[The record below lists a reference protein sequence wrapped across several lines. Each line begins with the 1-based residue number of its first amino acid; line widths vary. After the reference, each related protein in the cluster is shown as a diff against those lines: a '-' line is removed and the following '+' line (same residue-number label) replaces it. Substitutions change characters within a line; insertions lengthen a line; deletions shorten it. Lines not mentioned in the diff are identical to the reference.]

1 MRPIRLTAFLQ
12 ITWGSS
18 FIAFNVACL
27 AFWSL
32 WLPESLWILLGAVQQ
47 PHATIG
53 ELPATLFD
61 ASLLILVYGCLYAL
75 AFQLLFVAV
84 RAFAALLS
92 RGHRFLSSV
101 TPGVVIFFIVV
112 EPLLAYATA
121 ATGLFWG
128 LSPFAL
134 LASIGSGLL
143 LVAVSPV
150 FRGYNASFLLASALT
165 ARVILFPVAVPENI
179 TALLIYEFTLL
190 LSCFFVFIT
199 LQLRYRLQLWPNYE
213 NFEIPERFVQIGA
226 VIAIVCAALFLL
238 TEWNN
243 SFFIPTAAWLVCA
256 VQWTVTAWLLE
267 RGRIV
272 SLEQQSR
279 SAEKASVQTLAIIS
293 SGLVAAL
300 LALLVFPQSH
310 LERVQAASSV
320 SAELLDLSGIILD
333 SDRDGNSRWPGGDPN
348 DRNDCIRA
356 DFRHRCAD
364 ARPTTTQIET
374 QAVVYNPRVPRRPQP
389 AAANSILITW
399 VSDGIRMPSE
409 FEATPIVLPANQPV
423 PALRAIF
430 HNADGVGQSPA
441 GPEAGSDAGL
451 ISRLAR
457 RGVRTVC
464 AGRTTGPQYFRSDS
478 PAGLDRGCQIF
489 QSLAAESEANINRTV
504 LEALFVF
511 ERYREA
517 TPNFLWIHYDG
528 GLSTQSEIN
537 GKAAALER
545 ETLLRLQSTGDVTLL
560 HLEPDRLRGTIYLMG
575 ARQLRET
582 PELPLPG
589 ELLAFTLG
597 LQNTPPGSSV
607 GQTLALIPATSERSW
622 WRRSLE
628 RLGTLPERFPVRTL
642 RVMDDGMLER
652 FDGHTGVRSRPEG

>member
-32 WLPESLWILLGAVQQ
+32 WIPESLWIAFGAIQQ
-47 PHATIG
+47 PPTSMSD
-53 ELPATLFD
+53 LPAALFD
-61 ASLLILVYGCLYAL
+61 ATLLVLIHGCLYAL

-92 RGHRFLSSV
+92 RGHRLLTGV
-101 TPGVVIFFIVV
+101 TPGLASFVIVV

-121 ATGLFWG
+121 ANGMFWG
-128 LSPFAL
+128 LSPLAL
-134 LASIGSGLL
+134 LASIGPGLL
-143 LVAVSPV
+143 LIAVSPI
-150 FRGYNASFLLASALT
+150 FRGYNASFLLASALA
-165 ARVILFPVAVPENI
+165 ARVILFPVPVPEDI

-213 NFEIPERFVQIGA
+213 NFEIPDRFVRVGA
-226 VIAIVCAALFLL
+226 VLAVVCAALFLL
-238 TEWNN
+238 TEW
-243 SFFIPTAAWLVCA
+243 SHGFFIPTAAWLVCA

-279 SAEKASVQTLAIIS
+279 RAEKASVQTLAIIS
-293 SGLVAAL
+293 GGLVAAL

-310 LERVQAASSV
+310 LERVQSARSV
-320 SAELLDLSGIILD
+320 SAELLDLSGIVLD
-333 SDRDGNSRWPGGDPN
+333 GDQDGNSRWPGGDPN

-364 ARPTTTQIET
+364 ARPTSAEPEA
-374 QAVVYNPRVPRRPQP
+374 QAVVYNPRVPRRPLP
-389 AAANSILITW
+389 AAENSILITW
-399 VSDGIRMPSE
+399 VSDSIRMPSE
-409 FEATPIVLPANQPV
+409 FEATPVVLPANQAA
-423 PALRAIF
+423 PALSAIF
-430 HNADGVGQSPA
+430 HNADGVGQRPDS
-441 GPEAGSDAGL
+441 PEADGL
-451 ISRLAR
+451 ISRLAQ

-464 AGRTTGPQYFRSDS
+464 AGRTAGAQYFRSDS
-478 PAGLDRGCQIF
+478 PAGLDRGCQVF

-511 ERYREA
+511 DRYREA
-517 TPNFLWIHYDG
+517 TPNFLWIHYDDG
-528 GLSTQSEIN
+528 PQLEGQARATVP
-537 GKAAALER
+537 ALER
-545 ETLLRLQSTGDVTLL
+545 ETLLRLRSTGDVPLL
-560 HLEPDRLRGTIYLMG
+560 PLQPDRLRGTMYLMG

-582 PELPLPG
+582 PELPRPG
-589 ELLAFTLG
+589 ELLAFSMG
-597 LQNTPPGSSV
+597 LRNTPPGSSV
-607 GQTLALIPATSERSW
+607 GQTLALIPTETERSW

-628 RLGTLPERFPVRTL
+628 RLGALPKRFPVRTL
-642 RVMDDGMLER
+642 RVTEDGMLER
-652 FDGHTGVRSRPEG
+652 FDGYTGVRSRP